1 MPKNGGARAA
11 PALPSSH
18 SGKHERNYYLVRC
31 MRYSQM
37 LLPTLKENPS
47 EAEVVSHRLLLR
59 GGFIRKLT
67 SGVYTYLPLGLATIR
82 KVEQIVREE
91 MNRAGAQEVLLPI
104 VQPSDLWIESGR
116 WTKYGPELLR
126 FKDRHDRESC
136 LGPTH
141 EEVITDLVRMN
152 VHSYRNLPLNLY
164 QIQTKFRDEIR
175 PRFGLMRGREFIM
188 KDGYSF
194 DLAEEGAN
202 LTYQKMYEAY
212 HRIFARCGLAFRAVE
227 ADTGTIGGSFS
238 HEFMVLAATG
248 EDTIVIC
255 RAGQGCGYAANL
267 EKAAGSAPVAPTAPA
282 DLLPLEKVETPGQRK
297 VAAVTEFLGIAPTGL
312 VKTMV
317 YLADGRPVAVLLR
330 GDHEVQE
337 VKLKNLLGAV
347 DVVLADDQQIFDATG
362 VPSGYLGPVGLG
374 IPVVADREVAVMRNF
389 VIGGGEKNHHFRN
402 ANLARDFQVEK
413 FGDLRQVTAADRCPS
428 CGGELEFTKGIEVGH
443 IFKLGTSYSQA
454 MKATYL
460 DRDGQEKFYVMGC
473 YGIGVSRIVAAAI
486 EQNHDQ
492 DGIIFP
498 LPLAPF
504 KVVVLN
510 LSPGDQQISGAAEQI
525 YQGLLAA
532 QVEVLLDD
540 RDERPGSKFKDADLV
555 GIPYRVTVGK
565 GFATD
570 GTVEIRRRGGE
581 TVAVPLAGAVDWLIA
596 GISQELAVLAGP
608 VR

>member
-1 MPKNGGARAA
+1 
-11 PALPSSH
+11 
-18 SGKHERNYYLVRC
+18 
-31 MRYSQM
+31 MRYSQI

-59 GGFIRKLT
+59 GGFIRRLT

-104 VQPSDLWIESGR
+104 VQPADLWMESGR

-126 FKDRHDRESC
+126 FKDRHNRESC

-202 LTYQKMYEAY
+202 LAYQKMYDAY

-227 ADTGTIGGSFS
+227 ADTGSIGGNFS
-238 HEFMVLAATG
+238 HEFMVLADTG

-255 RAGQGCGYAANL
+255 RSETCGYAANL
-267 EKAAGSAPVAPTAPA
+267 EKAAGREPEPAPA
-282 DLLPLEKVETPGQRK
+282 TTELLPLERVETPGQRK
-297 VAAVTEFLGIAPTGL
+297 VLAVTAFLGISPAQL

-317 YLADGRPVAVLLR
+317 YLADGKPVAVLIR

-347 DVVLADDQQIFDATG
+347 DVALADDQQIFDATG
-362 VPSGYLGPVGLG
+362 VPSGYLGPVGLK

-389 VIGGGEKNHHFRN
+389 VIGGGEKNYHLRN
-402 ANLARDFQVEK
+402 ANPGRDFSMEK
-413 FGDLRQVTAADRCPS
+413 IGDLRGVSREDRCPL
-428 CGGELEFTKGIEVGH
+428 CGGELEFPKGIEVGH

-460 DRDGQEKFYVMGC
+460 DKDGQEKFYVMGC

-492 DGIIFP
+492 DGIVFP

-510 LSPGDQQISGAAEQI
+510 LSPNDEKITGGAEEV
-525 YQGLLAA
+525 YQSLLAA
-532 QVEVLLDD
+532 GVEVLLDD
-540 RDERPGSKFKDADLV
+540 RDERPGSKFKDADLI

-565 GFATD
+565 GFAGD
-570 GTVEIRRRGGE
+570 GTVEIKRRGGA
-581 TVAVPLAGAVDWLIA
+581 TVTLPMTEAVGWIRGEIDREMSALAG
-596 GISQELAVLAGP
+596 
-608 VR
+608 